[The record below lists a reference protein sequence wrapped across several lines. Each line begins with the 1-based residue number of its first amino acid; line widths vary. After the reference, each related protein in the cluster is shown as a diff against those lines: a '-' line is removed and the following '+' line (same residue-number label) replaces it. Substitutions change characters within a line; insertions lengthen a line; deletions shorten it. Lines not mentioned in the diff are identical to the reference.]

1 MFNKEKFEEVLKEN
15 FLEKYDDNKIIVKD
29 GVYSLAYTTSE
40 DNKDEYNLEF
50 NSNKMELNYFKNNKK
65 VYKETYNFEEIIKTI
80 ECDLVEILLENV

>member
-15 FLEKYDDNKIIVKD
+15 FLEKYDDDKIIVKD

-40 DNKDEYNLEF
+40 DNKDEYSLEF
-50 NSNKMELNYFKNNKK
+50 NSNKMELNYLKNNKK
-65 VYKETYNFEEIIKTI
+65 VYKEIYNFQDIIETI

>member
-1 MFNKEKFEEVLKEN
+1 MFNKEKFEEILKEN
-15 FLEKYDDNKIIVKD
+15 FLESYGDDKITVKD

-65 VYKETYNFEEIIKTI
+65 VYRETYNFEEILEII
-80 ECDLVEILLENV
+80 ECNLMDILLENV

>member
-15 FLEKYDDNKIIVKD
+15 FLEKYDDDKIIVKD

-40 DNKDEYNLEF
+40 DNKNEYSLEF
-50 NSNKMELNYFKNNKK
+50 NSNKMELNYLKNNKK
-65 VYKETYNFEEIIKTI
+65 VYKETYSFEEIIETI